1 MIPSRQEYANPGGE
15 ILSSL
20 YALLGNPTSA
30 GLIHSSLCC
39 RSDTASAFNISIGD
53 VKVTGVTQIESTSL
67 YVTVVASL
75 PVDVAPDASEDAVR
89 AALNVKSLSADDPIS
104 LLAKN
109 PDKFFGRT
117 TKARLNLWG
126 LEA

>member
-1 MIPSRQEYANPGGE
+1 M
-15 ILSSL
+15 
-20 YALLGNPTSA
+20 
-30 GLIHSSLCC
+30 
-39 RSDTASAFNISIGD
+39 ASAFNISVGD
-53 VKVTGVTQIESTSL
+53 VIVSKVTQVASTSL
-67 YVTVVASL
+67 YVTVRASL

-117 TKARLNLWG
+117 TKVRLKGKGPDIPDNLKSA
-126 LEA
+126 LNVH